1 MRQQSGM
8 TAERQEYEAALAA
21 YRAATQRL
29 TEAKRHYDPKTAP
42 EVIAKRRASMAAR
55 RARLRAE
62 RQAWLASPERAAEE
76 ERNRRMYEE
85 YQRRWNAARPEAA
98 SD

>member
-1 MRQQSGM
+1 M
-8 TAERQEYEAALAA
+8 TDERQEYEAALAA

-42 EVIAKRRASMAAR
+42 EVIAKRRASVAAR

-62 RQAWLASPERAAEE
+62 RQAWLASPERALDRSPRAQVQTPG
-76 ERNRRMYEE
+76 RAHALPRR
-85 YQRRWNAARPEAA
+85 QAWQ
-98 SD
+98 

>member
-1 MRQQSGM
+1 MS
-8 TAERQEYEAALAA
+8 AERQEYEAALAA
-21 YRAATQRL
+21 YRAAQARL

-42 EVIAKRRASMAAR
+42 EVLAKRRASMAAR

-62 RQAWLASPERAAEE
+62 HQAWLASPERAAEE
-76 ERNRRMYEE
+76 ERYRRMAEE
-85 YQRRWNAARPEAA
+85 YDRRWNAARPEAA

>member
-1 MRQQSGM
+1 MAR
-8 TAERQEYEAALAA
+8 TPRQEYVEALAA

-76 ERNRRMYEE
+76 ERNRRMSEE
-85 YQRRWNAARPEAA
+85 YQRRWNAARPEAV

>member
-1 MRQQSGM
+1 MSP
-8 TAERQEYEAALAA
+8 ERQEYEAALAA

-42 EVIAKRRASMAAR
+42 EAVEKRNVKAAEYRAKRRAK
-55 RARLRAE
+55 
-62 RQAWLASPERAAEE
+62 RQAWSASPERAAEE